1 MKRKNK
7 MIVSTDSSVLVKWFK
22 KGEEKEELAMR
33 LKDDVLD
40 ERIVLLCNEW
50 VQLEIIRALTK
61 ANYSRDKIN
70 ETRRF
75 LEDIGSL
82 GLIKFVRVSEVKE
95 LALEMI
101 YSLNLYT
108 ADAVI
113 LATAI
118 INNVDLLTEDSHLL
132 KNRIIKYAEKH
143 GVRIFTLDGYYR
155 HLGT

>member
-40 ERIVLLCNEW
+40 ERIILLCNEW

>member
-155 HLGT
+155 HL

>member
-1 MKRKNK
+1 

-40 ERIVLLCNEW
+40 ERIILLCNEW

>member
-1 MKRKNK
+1 